1 MSDDADDGV
10 RRSSRVPKPSLRVS
24 ENLATSR
31 NEENLRKQLA
41 KRREP
46 QNRPKLTL
54 KKPSSMGFTPNQ
66 VGANEEAADNIRD
79 WLNVRMAP
87 FLKQAI
93 TQALEDRRGD
103 GWFLVFALLTSE
115 DRQVL
120 YPLQWLGEQ
129 LILQSVQYEGNPD
142 VSNIRERF
150 LYEHRSN
157 NGRVVSAPT
166 ETIDVPVEALQK
178 TVLKDTKGGQQD
190 SVSSP
195 LAETRLVTS

>member
-1 MSDDADDGV
+1 
-10 RRSSRVPKPSLRVS
+10 
-24 ENLATSR
+24 
-31 NEENLRKQLA
+31 
-41 KRREP
+41 
-46 QNRPKLTL
+46 
-54 KKPSSMGFTPNQ
+54 
-66 VGANEEAADNIRD
+66 
-79 WLNVRMAP
+79 MAP

-93 TQALEDRRGD
+93 TQALD
-103 GWFLVFALLTSE
+103 

-142 VSNIRERF
+142 VSHIRGRF

-166 ETIDVPVEALQK
+166 EIVDMPVEALQK
-178 TVLKDTKGGQQD
+178 TVLEDTKGEQQD